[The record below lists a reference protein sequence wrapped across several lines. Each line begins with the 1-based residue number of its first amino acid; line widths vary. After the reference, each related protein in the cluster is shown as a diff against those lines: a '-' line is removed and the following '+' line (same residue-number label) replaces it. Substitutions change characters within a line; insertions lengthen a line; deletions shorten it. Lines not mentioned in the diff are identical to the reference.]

1 MTGFRKSSYCGN
13 GGCIEVHVGQVDVLV
28 RDTKDPTG
36 PFLVFTHDEW
46 RAHVLA
52 IRHGE
57 HRIPGEEP
65 DVAAETWEDWL
76 HAVRENERLRG
87 LLESVSLYIPDEAP
101 NVRAHVRAA
110 LAGQGDTPPAEPVYE
125 FGTVEVEPAPVLAA
139 LADDVHKGIAEA
151 GVACRDTSHSTLCFE
166 VAEYLLEV
174 GWQSPAAEPMIPFDR
189 VAADYHLIPKS
200 EVPPLAPP
208 PAEPAPVQL
217 DADAIERAAD
227 AAARTHDHWACE
239 WDEIPE
245 YVRDDW
251 RGVARAVAVELGLP
265 TGETQ

>member
-1 MTGFRKSSYCGN
+1 MNGWSKSSLSGN
-13 GGCIEVHVGQVDVLV
+13 GGCIEIHIGQVDVLV

-52 IRHGE
+52 IRNGE

-65 DVAAETWEDWL
+65 DVATETWEDWL

-110 LAGQGDTPPAEPVYE
+110 LAGQGDTPPAEP
-125 FGTVEVEPAPVLAA
+125 
-139 LADDVHKGIAEA
+139 
-151 GVACRDTSHSTLCFE
+151 
-166 VAEYLLEV
+166 
-174 GWQSPAAEPMIPFDR
+174 
-189 VAADYHLIPKS
+189 
-200 EVPPLAPP
+200 
-208 PAEPAPVQL
+208 APVQL
-217 DADAIERAAD
+217 DADAIERAAE

-251 RGVARAVAVELGLP
+251 RAVVRVVAAELGLP
-265 TGETQ
+265 AEPVEEHECIAPDHVKAVWARQEWTCSCGNGYVWASSQPPLGGAQ